1 MASSIF
7 IIAEHFDGKL
17 RPVTYELASF
27 ALKLA
32 QFLQSTVSFLIL
44 GDDTEIMAKE
54 IAENTGLD
62 VLAFSFPALKSYNQ
76 EIYISQLSNWLK
88 ENPFSY
94 VLTAHTTQGMDF
106 APGLSIGT
114 DAGCITGVEDFS
126 VKDHQLSFQRS
137 LFNGKISSQI
147 SPISERMVLTVLPGM
162 HKPMEFKPNTP
173 GKVEARSVDFSPEHI
188 RNKGVV
194 RSRTGNQALGDAEI
208 IISAGRGIGK
218 QENLPLI
225 YHLAERFSKSAVGG
239 SRPLCDL
246 GWLGYQQQV
255 GVTGMS
261 VSPRLYFACGI
272 SGAIQHLSGIRG
284 ADFIVAVNTDPTAA
298 IFNMADV
305 CIVEDLLSFIP
316 VLIETLDEATR

>member
-1 MASSIF
+1 MASSVY
-7 IIAEHFDGKL
+7 IIAEHFDGKT

-27 ALKLA
+27 GIKLQKSLKDA
-32 QFLQSTVSFLIL
+32 VSFLVL
-44 GDDTEIMAKE
+44 GDDPEIISRE

-62 VLAFSFPALKSYNQ
+62 VLAFSVPALKSYHQ
-76 EIYISQLSNWLK
+76 EIYIRILSNWLK

-106 APGLSIGT
+106 APGLSIAT
-114 DAGCITGVEDFS
+114 NAGCITGVEGFS
-126 VKDHQLSFQRS
+126 EKEGRISFQRS
-137 LFNGKISSQI
+137 LFNGKISSDI
-147 SPISERMVLTVLPGM
+147 SPITERTILSVLPGT
-162 HKPMEFKPNTP
+162 HKPMDFNPRAP
-173 GKVEARSVDFSPEHI
+173 GKVEVRAIDFSPELI
-188 RNKGVV
+188 RNKGLV
-194 RSRTGNQALGDAEI
+194 RSRTGSQALGEAEI

-225 YHLAERFSKSAVGG
+225 YQLAERFSKSAVGG

-255 GVTGMS
+255 GVTGLS

-305 CIVEDLLSFIP
+305 CIVEDVLSFIP
-316 VLIETLDEATR
+316 VLIEALDKAAR